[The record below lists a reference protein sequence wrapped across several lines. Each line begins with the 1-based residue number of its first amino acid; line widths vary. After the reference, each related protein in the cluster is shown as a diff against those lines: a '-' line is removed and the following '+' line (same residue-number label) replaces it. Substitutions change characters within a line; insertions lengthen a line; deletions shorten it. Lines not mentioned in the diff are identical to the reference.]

1 MWYGIIYINQ
11 YNERG
16 DPMTQENKNLRISG
30 ESYSLLKEIKYQTD
44 EPFIDIAAQAIKEY
58 HEKLKRQG
66 KI

>member
-1 MWYGIIYINQ
+1 
-11 YNERG
+11 
-16 DPMTQENKNLRISG
+16 MTQENKNLRISG